1 MSQSDDKA
9 QWKNGVVLSFD
20 FRVDDLKTYYSEKYL
35 QAAYRV
41 IKDFLVKNGF
51 EHLKDSDYKSLSYDD
66 VGATKLLYEFAKENK
81 WFPFCLEKMDIS
93 PNVVSLDISHDLWEV
108 RDDKWAEERLGKNG
122 KTADKKAPEKES
134 TMADWKKEIEKEKAR
149 DRGSSAEKVHS
160 KTVKER

>member
-20 FRVDDLKTYYSEKYL
+20 FRVDDLKTYYSEKYP

-93 PNVVSLDISHDLWEV
+93 PNVVKLDISHDLWEV

-122 KTADKKAPEKES
+122 RIADEKTSEKGS
-134 TMADWKKEIEKEKAR
+134 TMADWKKEIEEEKAQ
-149 DRGSSAEKVHS
+149 DRGSSAEKVRS